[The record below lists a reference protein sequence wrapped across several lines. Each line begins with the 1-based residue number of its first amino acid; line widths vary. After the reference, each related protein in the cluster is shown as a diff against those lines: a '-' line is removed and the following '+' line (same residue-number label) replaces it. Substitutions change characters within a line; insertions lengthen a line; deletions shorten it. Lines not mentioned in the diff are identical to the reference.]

1 MGDKRNDGW
10 GFGWWLHDDDLAA
23 MERPT
28 REQAMALLD
37 EVRHMRAKR
46 RELVVAARVLA
57 DCMLDLGCEK
67 GAALVRSFAGRF
79 ATADEVWRDVI
90 ADEQRETSRPA
101 GRTCEEE

>member
-1 MGDKRNDGW
+1 MD
-10 GFGWWLHDDDLAA
+10 GFGWWLHDDDLSS
-23 MERPT
+23 MDQPT
-28 REQAMALLD
+28 QDEARMLLD

-57 DCMLDLGCEK
+57 DCMLDLGCAK

-79 ATADEVWRDVI
+79 ATADEIWRDVI
-90 ADEQRETSRPA
+90 ADEHHETSRHA